1 MDQITVIT
9 LKMLEQVVEVRLKL
23 INILLMS
30 FFVQVKSLQLVL
42 MATLNCIV
50 HTILVHLMMDWLFI
64 VITVDGLGFVMTVGP
79 VIMLDS
85 YARS

>member
-23 INILLMS
+23 TNILLMS
-30 FFVQVKSLQLVL
+30 FFVQVKSLQRVL

-50 HTILVHLMMDWLFI
+50 RTTLDHLMMDWLFI
-64 VITVDGLGFVMTVGP
+64 VITVDGLGSVMMVGP